1 MTVSGEVYM
10 MILKTIATIP
20 ISIDLSLVPW
30 RNVNVT
36 KMRIAMKIASITKA
50 IMIFCCRQERIK
62 LIDREE
68 EIRDETYP
76 GDKKR
81 KKDMT
86 LPMIPTTVLV
96 AATHPNSNN
105 IYKMFQLILLL

>member
-50 IMIFCCRQERIK
+50 IMIFCCRQVRCSNVLNSIC
-62 LIDREE
+62 LEE
-68 EIRDETYP
+68 
-76 GDKKR
+76 KK
-81 KKDMT
+81 KK
-86 LPMIPTTVLV
+86 
-96 AATHPNSNN
+96 
-105 IYKMFQLILLL
+105 